1 MHIDDLLREVVAAQA
16 SDLHLTSGIKPT
28 MRVWGRLVPME
39 QYEVLTPEDTFQL
52 GYSMLNTFQKQKF
65 EKFWELDLS
74 YGVPGLGR
82 FRVNIYR
89 QRGAVGIAI
98 RVIPMVIPTIEAL
111 NLPPILKELCRK
123 PRGLVLVTGPT
134 GHGKSTTLASMINF
148 INNERSAHIVTVED
162 PIEYLHQHKKSIVNQ
177 RELGFDTQSFP
188 NALRAVLRED
198 PNVVLIGEMRDLE
211 TISAALTIAETGH
224 LVFATLHTANAA
236 QSIDRIIDVFPPYQ
250 QQQIRIQLSMVL
262 EAVISQQLLPN
273 LRYRGRADGDGEGR
287 PTLRSRL
294 GSAVAQTWPSLE
306 EIGRVPAVEVMIAT
320 PAIRNL
326 IREAKTHQ
334 IETAIQTGSQ
344 YGMQT
349 MDQSLRD
356 LYLNKM
362 ISLEDALARAIHPE
376 ELRKMIREAG
386 GEVEPIA
393 RPTRR

>member
-1 MHIDDLLREVVAAQA
+1 MHIEDLLREVVAAQA

-28 MRVWGRLVPME
+28 MRLWGRLTPME
-39 QYEVLTPEDTFQL
+39 HHEVLSAEDTFQL

-89 QRGAVGIAI
+89 QRGALGIAL
-98 RVIPMVIPTIEAL
+98 RVIPMSIPTLEAL
-111 NLPPILKELCRK
+111 NLPTVLRELTRK

-134 GHGKSTTLASMINF
+134 GQGKSTTLASMISF
-148 INNERSAHIVTVED
+148 INYERSAHIVTVED
-162 PIEYLHQHKKSIVNQ
+162 PIEYLHQHGKSIINQ

-188 NALRAVLRED
+188 AALRAVLRED

-250 QQQIRIQLSMVL
+250 QQQIRIQISMVL
-262 EAVISQQLLPN
+262 EAVVSQQLLPN
-273 LRYRGRADGDGEGR
+273 AKYKGNADAQPAAR
-287 PTLRSRL
+287 KRL
-294 GSAVAQTWPSLE
+294 GGAVGQSWPSLD
-306 EIGRVPAVEVMIAT
+306 EIGRVPAVEIMLAT

-326 IREAKTHQ
+326 VREAKTHQ
-334 IETAIQTGSQ
+334 IETAIQTGGQ

-356 LYLNKM
+356 LVLRKM
-362 ISLEDALARAIHPE
+362 VRLDDALSRAIRPD
-376 ELRKMIREAG
+376 ELRKILYEAG
-386 GEVEPIA
+386 VDVERAA
-393 RPTRR
+393 RSARG